1 MEVTKVWGNMFL
13 IIHRLRVLLEGLSQP
28 LRDSGSCAYM
38 LRFRKKPSGPD
49 AVTIFKGL
57 IRWVSCILVQVI
69 LIIGILNK
77 HRKGA
82 CTTGINA
89 LGICLLSFTFFPD
102 FCPASSTASR

>member
-13 IIHRLRVLLEGLSQP
+13 VIHRLRVLFEGLSQL

-38 LRFRKKPSGPD
+38 LWFRKKPSGPD

-57 IRWVSCILVQVI
+57 RWVSCVLVQVI
-69 LIIGILNK
+69 LIICILNK
-77 HRKGA
+77 RRKGA

-89 LGICLLSFTFFPD
+89 LGICLLSFTFFSD
-102 FCPASSTASR
+102 FCPASSTAS